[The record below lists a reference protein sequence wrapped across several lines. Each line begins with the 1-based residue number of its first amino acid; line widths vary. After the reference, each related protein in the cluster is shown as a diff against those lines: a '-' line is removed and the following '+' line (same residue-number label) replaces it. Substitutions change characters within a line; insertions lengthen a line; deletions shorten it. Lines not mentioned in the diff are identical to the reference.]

1 MSRSAVLLP
10 RSAVLL
16 PRSAVLL
23 SRSAVLLLTGV
34 YFSAA
39 ALGCRGNATPGA
51 AASAQL
57 SAAPAEA
64 LPGLKVSDETPNLL
78 LTWISED
85 GDFHVEE
92 SISKVPEDRRS
103 RVRVV
108 PTDQAEG
115 SGASVYVADL
125 TVKRPDGTYAVS
137 TLPRSEWEKL
147 GADLRKT
154 RMEALAPGVNKAASP
169 EGAAGSANT
178 GSANAAADA
187 QLAGSNGAVS
197 AIIYGADWCKPC
209 HDAQR
214 YLESLGV
221 SVTKKNIEESRSA
234 QAEMQEK
241 LARSNRAGSSIPV
254 IDVMGRIFV
263 GYNPG
268 SLKQAVDAARRA
280 NAAKH
285 G

>member
-1 MSRSAVLLP
+1 MSRVYIAAAALAV
-10 RSAVLL
+10 
-16 PRSAVLL
+16 
-23 SRSAVLLLTGV
+23 
-34 YFSAA
+34 
-39 ALGCRGNATPGA
+39 ALGCRGNPTPGA
-51 AASAQL
+51 TASPQG

-64 LPGLKVSDETPNLL
+64 LPGLKLTDDTPNLL

-154 RMEALAPGVNKAASP
+154 RMEALAPSAKP
-169 EGAAGSANT
+169 ENAAGAGNV
-178 GSANAAADA
+178 GSANAT
-187 QLAGSNGAVS
+187 AGSPAAAANGAVS

-221 SVTKKNIEESRSA
+221 SVTKKNIEESRAA
-234 QAEMQEK
+234 QSEMQEK
-241 LARSNRAGSSIPV
+241 LARSMRTGSSIPV
-254 IDVMGRIFV
+254 IDVMGSIFV
-263 GYNPG
+263 GDTPG
-268 SLKQAVDAARRA
+268 SLQQAVDAARRG
-280 NAAKH
+280 NAPKH

>member
-1 MSRSAVLLP
+1 
-10 RSAVLL
+10 
-16 PRSAVLL
+16 
-23 SRSAVLLLTGV
+23 
-34 YFSAA
+34 
-39 ALGCRGNATPGA
+39 
-51 AASAQL
+51 
-57 SAAPAEA
+57 
-64 LPGLKVSDETPNLL
+64 
-78 LTWISED
+78 
-85 GDFHVEE
+85 
-92 SISKVPEDRRS
+92 
-103 RVRVV
+103 VRVV

-154 RMEALAPGVNKAASP
+154 RMEALAPSAKPAAP
-169 EGAAGSANT
+169 EGSAGA
-178 GSANAAADA
+178 GNAVAGNPTLDA
-187 QLAGSNGAVS
+187 QQANGAVS

-268 SLKQAVDAARRA
+268 SLKQAVDSARRG
-280 NAAKH
+280 NAPKH

>member
-1 MSRSAVLLP
+1 MSREFRASL
-10 RSAVLL
+10 
-16 PRSAVLL
+16 LL
-23 SRSAVLLLTGV
+23 SGGV
-34 YFSAA
+34 YIAAVALA
-39 ALGCRGNATPGA
+39 ALGCRGKPSPGA
-51 AASAQL
+51 AAAAQA

-64 LPGLKVSDETPNLL
+64 LPGLKVSDDTPNLL

-154 RMEALAPGVNKAASP
+154 RMEALAPGAKPAAP
-169 EGAAGSANT
+169 EGAAGA
-178 GSANAAADA
+178 GSASSDV
-187 QLAGSNGAVS
+187 QQAGANGAVS

-221 SVTKKNIEESRSA
+221 SVTKKNIEESRAA

-241 LARSNRAGSSIPV
+241 LARSHRAGSSIPV

-268 SLKQAVDAARRA
+268 SLKQAVDAARRG

>member
-1 MSRSAVLLP
+1 MARSRS
-10 RSAVLL
+10 S
-16 PRSAVLL
+16 LL
-23 SRSAVLLLTGV
+23 SSRGV
-34 YFSAA
+34 YFAA
-39 ALGCRGNATPGA
+39 VALAMALSCRGNPAPGA
-51 AASAQL
+51 AASAQA
-57 SAAPAEA
+57 SAAPAGA
-64 LPGLKVSDETPNLL
+64 LPGLKLSDDTPNLL

-92 SISKVPEDRRS
+92 AIDKVPEDRRS
-103 RVRVV
+103 HVRVV
-108 PTDQAEG
+108 PTDQVEG
-115 SGASVYVADL
+115 SGSSVYVADL

-154 RMEALAPGVNKAASP
+154 RMEALAPSAKPLPP
-169 EGAAGSANT
+169 EGAAGA
-178 GSANAAADA
+178 GDA
-187 QLAGSNGAVS
+187 QQASAKGAIS

-221 SVTKKNIEESRSA
+221 SVTKKNIEESRAA

-241 LARSNRAGSSIPV
+241 LARSHRAGSSIPV

-280 NAAKH
+280 NVPKH